1 MGIGSSTPSKTDTI
15 DYIKMVK
22 EAVKDKDFMDKLGQV
37 LKENG
42 VTGPAGV
49 GISDAAYNSTTGNLL
64 LTKTDGSKFGPYMI
78 KGNSGVGISD
88 AAYNSTTGN
97 IEFIKTD
104 GSKFGPYMIKG
115 NSGVGISD
123 ASYDSVT
130 GNLLFT
136 RTDGANF
143 GPFMVKGDRGLQ
155 GQTGP
160 SGGPPGPQGPPGPKG
175 ELDYDAI
182 DYKRFMTNMMIVA
195 RMEQGMTREQARQ
208 SLEAQ
213 SGEKSLP
220 DSPPPPP
227 PPQL

>member
-1 MGIGSSTPSKTDTI
+1 MGIGSSTPATI

-22 EAVKDKDFMDKLGQV
+22 EAVQNKDFMDKLGQA
-37 LKENG
+37 LKEKG
-42 VTGPAGV
+42 VTGPA
-49 GISDAAYNSTTGNLL
+49 
-64 LTKTDGSKFGPYMI
+64 
-78 KGNSGVGISD
+78 GVGISD

-155 GQTGP
+155 GQIGP
-160 SGGPPGPQGPPGPKG
+160 SGGPQGPQGPPGPKG
-175 ELDYDAI
+175 ELDYDGV
-182 DYKRFMTNMMIVA
+182 DYKRFMTNMMIA
-195 RMEQGMTREQARQ
+195 MRMEEGMTREQAQQ

-213 SGEKSLP
+213 SGKAPP
-220 DSPPPPP
+220 DSSSPPPPP
-227 PPQL
+227 PSQV